1 MVHGI
6 DDARQS
12 LRQHRWHDALA
23 GFTELDRIS
32 HLEPTDLVQ
41 YASAAWWS
49 GEVDTATDTLERA
62 FGGFEAAGRNA
73 EAAVVA
79 VRLARLAMLA
89 LKHSVMG
96 GWIARAERL
105 LEDVPESTAHAW
117 LRMMT
122 AAVTGLGQGDLA
134 SGEVLADE
142 ALRLARTHQS
152 PDVESLALAVKG
164 QLLLRQGRWRD
175 GLALIEEAAAAA
187 TSARMEPVNSCDV
200 YCLTISAFS
209 DLGEYGR
216 AGEWIDEADR
226 WMRLRSISGYRGEC
240 RVHRAALKRM
250 RGDWLEA
257 EREAREACTELGRYR
272 MLDSIGLAHYQ
283 IGEVRMRLGDLAEAA
298 AAFQTASEHGHP
310 SQPGTALLALA
321 QGKHGQAAQMI
332 ASFLSG
338 TDREAGENHDLL
350 SRARLLSAQLE
361 IALANEDLETAR
373 HASSELDVIGQQYS
387 CDVLSG
393 LAASAAGALALK
405 EGSLEAATAALRRAT
420 RLWKAASMPYEW
432 ARARALLGEVL
443 RLSRD
448 WPSAKVELQ
457 AARTEFERLGAAPDL
472 ARVDAVLGGQSGS
485 QPAPGVTKTFMFT
498 DIVSSTDLA
507 GSLGDSTWQS
517 VMAWHDRALRTAF
530 ARHGGDEVRHTGD
543 GFFATFDSA
552 NAALGCAVEI
562 QRVLATNRREHGS
575 ALTVRIGLHLAS
587 ALRHEGDYAGQGVHV
602 AARVAALAGR
612 GEIVAS
618 RAVFD
623 AVGGTGFDFSEERTA
638 SVKGVSE
645 PVEVRTVAWG

>member
-12 LRQHRWHDALA
+12 LRQHRWQDALV
-23 GFTELDRIS
+23 GFTELDRVS
-32 HLEPTDLVQ
+32 PLEPTDLVQ

-49 GEVDTATDTLERA
+49 GEVDVATDTLERA
-62 FGGFEAAGRNA
+62 FSGFEATGRKA

-96 GWIARAERL
+96 GWIARAQRL

-117 LRMMT
+117 LNMMM
-122 AAVTGLGQGDLA
+122 AAVNGLGQGDLA
-134 SGEVLADE
+134 SGEALADE
-142 ALRLARTHQS
+142 ALRVSRAHHS

-164 QLLLRQGRWRD
+164 QVLLRQGRWRD
-175 GLALIEEAAAAA
+175 GLALVEEAAAAA
-187 TSARMEPVNSCDV
+187 TSARMDPVNSCDV

-226 WMRLRSISGYRGEC
+226 WMRVRSISGYRGEC
-240 RVHRAALKRM
+240 RVHRAALKRL

-272 MLDSIGLAHYQ
+272 MLDSIGFAYYQ
-283 IGEVRMRLGDLAEAA
+283 IGEIRMRMGDLADAA
-298 AAFQTASEHGHP
+298 AAFQRASEHGHP
-310 SQPGTALLALA
+310 SQPGLALLTLA
-321 QGKHGQAAQMI
+321 QGKRSQAAQMI
-332 ASFLSG
+332 ANGLAGSDG
-338 TDREAGENHDLL
+338 DAGENHDLL
-350 SRARLLSAQLE
+350 ARARLLSAQVE
-361 IALANEDLETAR
+361 IALANEDRETAR
-373 HASSELDVIGQQYS
+373 LASSELDDIGRQYS

-405 EGSLEAATAALRRAT
+405 EGSTEGAAEALRRAT
-420 RLWKAASMPYEW
+420 RIWRGASMPYEW
-432 ARARALLGEVL
+432 ARARALLGEAML
-443 RLSRD
+443 IAGDR
-448 WPSAKVELQ
+448 PTAKLELQ
-457 AARTEFERLGAAPDL
+457 AARTEFERLGAVPDL
-472 ARVDAVLGGQSGS
+472 ARVDALLGGQPGS
-485 QPAPGVTKTFMFT
+485 QPAAGVTKTFMFT

-507 GSLGDSTWQS
+507 GSLGDSTWQG
-517 VMAWHDRALRTAF
+517 VMAWHDRTLRAAF
-530 ARHGGDEVRHTGD
+530 ARHGGSEVRHTGD
-543 GFFATFDSA
+543 GFFVTFDTA
-552 NAALGCAVEI
+552 HAALGCAVEI
-562 QRVLATNRREHGS
+562 QRLLDANRREHGS
-575 ALTVRIGLHLAS
+575 ALTVRIGLHLTS

-618 RAVFD
+618 RAVVD
-623 AVGGTGFDFSEERTA
+623 DVGGSGFDFSEQRA
-638 SVKGVSE
+638 VSVKGVAE
-645 PVEVRTVAWG
+645 PVEVQTVGWG